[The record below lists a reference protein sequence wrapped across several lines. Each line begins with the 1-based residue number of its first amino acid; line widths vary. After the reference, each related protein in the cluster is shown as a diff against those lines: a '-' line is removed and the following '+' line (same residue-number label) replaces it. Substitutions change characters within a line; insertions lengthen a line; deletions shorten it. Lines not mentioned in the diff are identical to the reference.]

1 MTAKSFNIDDS
12 GQLSDFFRVVAKGI
26 KKYGVKTLIS
36 HLQSLNAEDRFRT
49 ENLDDIIDYILE
61 CVLME
66 WKEHKITKDDLFE
79 ANKRGEA
86 SIARKMAIIVI
97 RNNTQT
103 SDIDVANYFGKVR
116 QVAFRAMREFKGM
129 KKTIPDDARFLV
141 KYERIDAKVKIFINE
156 LKEQDNG
163 ASD

>member
-1 MTAKSFNIDDS
+1 MGKIIKVDDN

-49 ENLDDIIDYILE
+49 ENIDEIIDYILE
-61 CVLME
+61 CVLEE
-66 WKEHKITKDDLFE
+66 WKEHNINKNDLFE

-86 SIARKMAIIVI
+86 AIARKMAIVVI
-97 RNNTQT
+97 RNHTQA

-116 QVAFRAMREFKGM
+116 QVAFRAMREFKHM
-129 KKTIPDDARFLV
+129 KKTIPDDARFLA
-141 KYERIDAKVKIFINE
+141 KYERIDAKVKVFINE
-156 LKEQDNG
+156 LKQQEDG
-163 ASD
+163 SSD